1 MKKKRPMKRVPKRIM
16 EQRTSNRTTPH
27 AFWHKP
33 VNPITM
39 WYDFGKNRKTRIN

>member
-1 MKKKRPMKRVPKRIM
+1 MKKKRPMKRVPKRTI
-16 EQRTSNRTTPH
+16 PD

>member
-1 MKKKRPMKRVPKRIM
+1 MKKRAMKRVPKRA
-16 EQRTSNRTTPH
+16 TAD

>member
-1 MKKKRPMKRVPKRIM
+1 VPKR
-16 EQRTSNRTTPH
+16 TTPD

-39 WYDFGKNRKTRIN
+39 WYDFGKNRKTRL